1 MKVFITGGTGFIGSR
16 LAIASREK
24 GHAVVLLGQTNTQ
37 AERENHQLL
46 QKHGIE
52 TTLGSV
58 LEKDKLIELAKDC
71 DIVFHLAA
79 AQHEANVPDEHFYKV
94 NVEGTRHMLEASVQG
109 GVRRFVHG
117 STIGVYGS
125 AMEGEIDE
133 DTPLRP
139 NNIYGVTKRE
149 GEQLALSFDEKLP
162 VSVVRISETYGPGD
176 RRLLKLFKA
185 IQKNVFFVIG
195 KGDNKHQ
202 LIYVDDLIDG
212 MYLAANDAKATGQ
225 VFVLAGKEV
234 LTTREMV
241 DTIADCLET
250 RIRRLHAPMLPF
262 LTAAVVLEKTLGP
275 LGIQPPL
282 HRRRLDFFRKS
293 FFFSQEKAASVLGFS
308 PKTDFRRGVAQ
319 TAAWYREQGLLQS
332 RQT

>member
-1 MKVFITGGTGFIGSR
+1 MKVFISGGTGFIGSR
-16 LAIASREK
+16 LAIASREQ
-24 GHAVVLLGQTNTQ
+24 GHAVELLGQTNTQ
-37 AERENHQLL
+37 AEQDNHRLL
-46 QKHGIE
+46 EKHGVK

-58 LEKDKLIELAKDC
+58 LEIDKLVELARGC
-71 DIVFHLAA
+71 DVVFHLAA
-79 AQHEANVPDEHFYKV
+79 AQHEANVPKKHFYQV
-94 NVEGTRHMLEASVQG
+94 NVEGTRNMLEASVQG
-109 GVRRFVHG
+109 GVKRFVHG

-125 AMEGEIDE
+125 AMEGSLDE
-133 DTPLRP
+133 TTPPRP
-139 NNIYGVTKRE
+139 NNIYGVTKLE
-149 GEQLALSFDEKLP
+149 GEQLALSFNEKLP

-212 MYLAANDAKATGQ
+212 MYLAATDSKATGQ

-234 LTTREMV
+234 ITTQEMV
-241 DTIADCLET
+241 DTIAECLGT
-250 RIRRLHAPMLPF
+250 SVPGVHAPMLPF
-262 LTAAVVLEKTLGP
+262 MAAAVLFEKTLGP

-293 FFFSQEKAASVLGFS
+293 FFFSQEKTTTVLGFS
-308 PKTDFRRGVAQ
+308 PRTDFRHGVAR
-319 TAAWYREQGLLQS
+319 TADWYKKNALL
-332 RQT
+332 

>member
-1 MKVFITGGTGFIGSR
+1 VKVFITGGTGFIGSR

-24 GHAVVLLGQTNTQ
+24 GHTVELLGQTNTQ
-37 AERENHQLL
+37 AEQENHRLL
-46 QKHGIE
+46 LKYGIK

-58 LEKDKLIELAKDC
+58 LERDKLVELAEGC
-71 DIVFHLAA
+71 DVVFHLAA

-94 NVEGTRHMLEASVQG
+94 NVEGTRNVLEASAQG
-109 GVRRFVHG
+109 GVKRFVHG

-125 AMEGEIDE
+125 AMEGRIDE
-133 DTPLRP
+133 TSPLRP

-149 GEQLALSFDEKLP
+149 GEQLALSFTETLP

-185 IQKNVFFVIG
+185 VQKNMFFVIG

-202 LIYVDDLIDG
+202 LIYVDDLIEG
-212 MYLAANDAKATGQ
+212 MYLAANNPNAIGQ

-234 LTTREMV
+234 LTTRQMV
-241 DTIADCLET
+241 DTVAECLGR
-250 RIRRLHAPMLPF
+250 RIPRMHAPMLPF
-262 LTAAVVLEKTLGP
+262 LAAAVLFEKILGP

-308 PKTDFRRGVAQ
+308 PKTDFRRGVER
-319 TAAWYREQGLLQS
+319 TAAWYQENGLL
-332 RQT
+332 

>member
-16 LAIASREK
+16 LAIASK
-24 GHAVVLLGQTNTQ
+24 QQGHTVELLGQTNTQ
-37 AERENHQLL
+37 AELENTQLL
-46 QKHGIE
+46 EKLGIK

-58 LEKDKLIELAKDC
+58 LEKEKLTELTQGC

-79 AQHEANVPDEHFYKV
+79 AQHEVNVPDEHFYKV
-94 NVEGTRHMLEASVQG
+94 NVEGTRNMLEASVQG
-109 GVRRFVHG
+109 GVKRFIHG

-125 AMEGEIDE
+125 AMEGSLDE
-133 DTPLRP
+133 NTPLRP
-139 NNIYGVTKRE
+139 NNIYGVTKHE
-149 GEQLALSFDEKLP
+149 GEQLALSFNERLP

-202 LIYVDDLIDG
+202 LIYVDDLIEG
-212 MYLAANDAKATGQ
+212 MYLAATDPKAIGQ

-241 DTIADCLET
+241 DTVADCLGA
-250 RIRRLHAPMLPF
+250 RVPKLHAPMPPF
-262 LTAAVVLEKTLGP
+262 LTAAVLLEMTLCP

-293 FFFSQEKAASVLGFS
+293 FFFSLEKPATVLGFS
-308 PKTDFRRGVAQ
+308 LKTDFRNGVAQ
-319 TAAWYREQGLLQS
+319 TAAWYTENGLL
-332 RQT
+332 

>member
-16 LAIASREK
+16 LAMASQEQ
-24 GHAVVLLGQTNTQ
+24 GHAVVLLAQTNTQ
-37 AERENHQLL
+37 AEQENLQLL
-46 QKHGIE
+46 EQHGIK

-58 LEKDKLIELAKDC
+58 LDRDKLVDMARGC
-71 DIVFHLAA
+71 DVVFHLAA

-94 NVEGTRHMLEASVQG
+94 NVEGTRNMLEASVQG
-109 GVRRFVHG
+109 GVKRFVHG

-125 AMEGEIDE
+125 AIEGEIDE
-133 DTPLRP
+133 KSALRP
-139 NNIYGVTKRE
+139 NNIYGITKRE
-149 GEQLALSFDEKLP
+149 GEQLALSFNEKLP

-202 LIYVDDLIDG
+202 LIYVDDLVQG
-212 MYLAANDAKATGQ
+212 MYIAAINPKAVGQ
-225 VFVLAGKEV
+225 TFVLAGKEV
-234 LTTREMV
+234 FTTREMV
-241 DTIADCLET
+241 DIIADCLEMH
-250 RIRRLHAPMLPF
+250 IPRLHAPMLPF
-262 LTAAVVLEKTLGP
+262 LTAAILMEKTLGP

-293 FFFSQEKAASVLGFS
+293 YFFSQEKAASVLGFS
-308 PKTDFRRGVAQ
+308 PNTDFRHGVAK
-319 TAAWYREQGLLQS
+319 TATWYKENGML
-332 RQT
+332 

>member
-24 GHAVVLLGQTNTQ
+24 GHQVELLGQTNTQ
-37 AERENHQLL
+37 AEQENHQLL
-46 QKHGIE
+46 ETFGIK

-58 LEKDKLIELAKDC
+58 LERDKLDELARGC
-71 DIVFHLAA
+71 DVVFHLAA
-79 AQHEANVPDEHFYKV
+79 AQHEANVPDEHFYNV
-94 NVEGTRHMLEASVQG
+94 NVEGTRNMLEASAQG
-109 GVRRFVHG
+109 GVKRFVHG

-133 DTPLRP
+133 TTTLRP

-149 GEQLALSFDEKLP
+149 GEQLALSYNEKLP

-212 MYLAANDAKATGQ
+212 MYLAATDPKAVGE

-234 LTTREMV
+234 LTTRQMV
-241 DTIADCLET
+241 DTVAECLGT
-250 RIRRLHAPMLPF
+250 HIPRIHAPMLPF
-262 LTAAVVLEKTLGP
+262 LTAAVLLEKTLGP

-293 FFFSQEKAASVLGFS
+293 FFFSQEKATRVLGFS
-308 PKTDFRRGVAQ
+308 PRIDFRQGVAQ
-319 TAAWYREQGLLQS
+319 TAAWYKENGLM
-332 RQT
+332 

>member
-1 MKVFITGGTGFIGSR
+1 MNVFITGGTGFIGSR
-16 LAIASREK
+16 LAIESRAR
-24 GHAVVLLGQTNTQ
+24 GHTVHLLGQTNTP
-37 AERENHQLL
+37 AEEENRRLL
-46 QKHGIE
+46 ERHGIT

-58 LEKDKLIELAKDC
+58 LEKDKLVELARGC
-71 DIVFHLAA
+71 DVVFHLAA

-94 NVEGTRHMLEASVQG
+94 NVEGTRNMLEASLEG
-109 GVRRFVHG
+109 GVKRFVHG

-133 DTPLRP
+133 ETALRP

-195 KGDNKHQ
+195 KGENKHQ
-202 LIYVDDLIDG
+202 LIYVDDLIEG
-212 MYLAANDAKATGQ
+212 MYLAATTPAAVGQ
-225 VFVLAGKEV
+225 VFVLAGPEV
-234 LTTREMV
+234 LSTRQMV
-241 DTIADCLET
+241 DTVAECLGT
-250 RIRRLHAPMLPF
+250 RIPGLHAPMLPF
-262 LTAAVVLEKTLGP
+262 LTAAVVMEKTLGP

-293 FFFSQEKAASVLGFS
+293 FFFSRDKAENVLGFT
-308 PKTDFRRGVAQ
+308 PKTDFRSGVKK
-319 TAAWYREQGLLQS
+319 TADWYREHDLL
-332 RQT
+332 

>member
-24 GHAVVLLGQTNTQ
+24 GHTVELLGQTNTQ
-37 AERENHQLL
+37 AEQENNQLL
-46 QKHGIE
+46 EKFGIK

-58 LEKDKLIELAKDC
+58 LEKDKLVELTQGC

-94 NVEGTRHMLEASVQG
+94 NVEGTRNMLEASVQS
-109 GVRRFVHG
+109 GVKRFVHG

-125 AMEGEIDE
+125 AMEGRLDE
-133 DTPLRP
+133 NTPLRP

-149 GEQLALSFDEKLP
+149 GEQLALSFNEKLP

-212 MYLAANDAKATGQ
+212 MYLAATDPKAIGQ
-225 VFVLAGKEV
+225 VFVIAGKEV

-241 DTIADCLET
+241 DTVAECLGARVP
-250 RIRRLHAPMLPF
+250 RIHAPMLPF
-262 LTAAVVLEKTLGP
+262 LAAAVLFEKTLGP

-293 FFFSQEKAASVLGFS
+293 FFFSQEKVATVLGFS
-308 PKTDFRRGVAQ
+308 PKTNFRQGVAQ
-319 TAAWYREQGLLQS
+319 TAAWYKENGLM
-332 RQT
+332 

>member
-24 GHAVVLLGQTNTQ
+24 GHAVELLGQTNTQ
-37 AERENHQLL
+37 AEQENHQLL
-46 QKHGIE
+46 EKHGIN

-58 LEKDKLIELAKDC
+58 LERDKLVELAQGC
-71 DIVFHLAA
+71 DVVFHLAA
-79 AQHEANVPDEHFYKV
+79 AQHEANVPDEHFYQV
-94 NVEGTRHMLEASVQG
+94 NVEGTRNMLEASVAG
-109 GVRRFVHG
+109 KVKRFVHG

-125 AMEGEIDE
+125 AMEGQIDE
-133 DTPLRP
+133 TTALRP

-149 GEQLALSFDEKLP
+149 GEQLALSYNDKLP

-212 MYLAANDAKATGQ
+212 MYLAATDPKAVGQ
-225 VFVLAGKEV
+225 VFVLAGREV

-241 DTIADCLET
+241 DTVADCLGT
-250 RIRRLHAPMLPF
+250 RIPRLHAPMLPF

-293 FFFSQEKAASVLGFS
+293 FFFSQDKAASVLAFH
-308 PKTDFRRGVAQ
+308 PNIDFRQGVAQ
-319 TAAWYREQGLLQS
+319 TAAWYKENGML
-332 RQT
+332 